1 MQVHN
6 APALR
11 NAQRPLSIAH
21 PLQENVQVL
30 IAQEAVR
37 APTQPITL
45 ERIAPARN
53 VPKASG
59 LRRRAA
65 QVLRELEIPVV
76 QTDRTDSCRKPA
88 GGSASRSA

>member
-6 APALR
+6 APALQ
-11 NAQRPLSIAH
+11 NAQRPLSVAH

-53 VPKASG
+53 VPVLTARKASG
-59 LRRRAA
+59 LTGRAA
-65 QVLRELEIPVV
+65 QVPPELEIPVV
-76 QTDRTDSCRKPA
+76 
-88 GGSASRSA
+88 